1 MKWTIPYKDNKP
13 LIHSVCTGLF
23 YLLFCWSLEFG
34 DSTKGSFMVLMI
46 FLPGLTF
53 PLTTSYYQTEKI
65 SNADARIIVHLIF
78 SVAIYHGSVWLFS
91 GEGRIKYITVLAG
104 FSGSLLYLILTKYV
118 LQKKISFTQIIL
130 TATIS
135 GLAFLQYEMYGRE
148 GLFMGLAVCLWTI
161 ANGQLLN
168 LEHKKEL
175 NSNDGS
181 LSSGL
186 S

>member
-1 MKWTIPYKDNKP
+1 
-13 LIHSVCTGLF
+13 
-23 YLLFCWSLEFG
+23 
-34 DSTKGSFMVLMI
+34 MVLMI

-91 GEGRIKYITVLAG
+91 GAGRIKYITVLAG

-135 GLAFLQYEMYGRE
+135 GLAFLQYEINGRE

-181 LSSGL
+181 LSSEL

>member
-1 MKWTIPYKDNKP
+1 MKWTIPYKDNRP

-34 DSTKGSFMVLMI
+34 NSTKGLFMALML

-65 SNADARIIVHLIF
+65 SNADARRIVHLIF

-118 LQKKISFTQIIL
+118 LQKKISFIQIIL

-135 GLAFLQYEMYGRE
+135 GLTFLQYEMNGRE

-168 LEHKKEL
+168 MEQKK
-175 NSNDGS
+175 S
-181 LSSGL
+181 
-186 S
+186 

>member
-13 LIHSVCTGLF
+13 LIHSVGTGLF

-34 DSTKGSFMVLMI
+34 DSTKGAFMVLML

-65 SNADARIIVHLIF
+65 SNADTRRIVHLIF
-78 SVAIYHGSVWLFS
+78 SVIIYHGSVWLFS

-104 FSGSLLYLILTKYV
+104 FSGSFLYLILTKYA
-118 LQKKISFTQIIL
+118 LQKKISFTQIML
-130 TATIS
+130 TAAIS
-135 GLAFLQYEMYGRE
+135 GLAFLQYEMNGRE
-148 GLFMGLAVCLWTI
+148 GLFMGVAVCLWTI

-168 LEHKKEL
+168 MEYKKERT
-175 NSNDGS
+175 SNDG
-181 LSSGL
+181 L
-186 S
+186 

>member
-1 MKWTIPYKDNKP
+1 MA
-13 LIHSVCTGLF
+13 
-23 YLLFCWSLEFG
+23 
-34 DSTKGSFMVLMI
+34 LML

-65 SNADARIIVHLIF
+65 SNADARRIVHLIF

-118 LQKKISFTQIIL
+118 LQKKISFIQIIL

-135 GLAFLQYEMYGRE
+135 GITFLQYEMNGRE